1 MHLVTRR
8 ILISLLALGLSGC
21 VSSKPIKYY
30 TVQMP
35 LAPTRSASA
44 FPVSLL
50 VGSIV
55 GPPIYRD
62 SPIAYRVGTNEI
74 GVYQYNRWIDP
85 PVDMVKVK
93 LLRILNQSGDYQSV
107 AGLGSETNARY
118 IVRGRL
124 YNFDEV
130 DGASISSQVSMEFEL
145 YDRKSGKVVWQHF
158 YSQSEPV
165 QSKEISAVV
174 AALDT
179 NLDRGLQE
187 VAAGLNQYFSAN
199 PVGKS

>member
-1 MHLVTRR
+1 MHSATRR
-8 ILISLLALGLSGC
+8 FLISLLALGLSGC
-21 VSSKPIKYY
+21 GSGKRINYY

-35 LAPTRSASA
+35 VAPTRSTGA

-50 VGSIV
+50 VGNIN
-55 GPPIYRD
+55 GPNIYRD

-74 GVYQYNRWIDP
+74 GVYQYSRWVDP
-85 PVDMVKVK
+85 PLDMVKVK
-93 LLRILNQSGDYQSV
+93 LLRILEESGDYQSV
-107 AGLGSETNARY
+107 SGLGSATAGQY

-130 DGASISSQVSMEFEL
+130 DGASINGQVSMEFEL
-145 YDRKSGKVVWQHF
+145 YDRKSGKIVWRHF
-158 YSQSEPV
+158 YSQSEPA
-165 QSKEISAVV
+165 QGKDIAAVV
-174 AALDT
+174 TALDT
-179 NLDRGLQE
+179 NLDRGLKE

>member
-1 MHLVTRR
+1 MYLVTRR

-21 VSSKPIKYY
+21 GSSKRITYY

-35 LAPTRSASA
+35 LAPTRTTSA

-74 GVYQYNRWIDP
+74 GVYQYSRWIDP

-93 LLRILNQSGDYQSV
+93 LLRILKQSGDYQSV
-107 AGLGSETNARY
+107 GGLGSATNGQY

-145 YDRKSGKVVWQHF
+145 YDKKSGKVVWQHF
-158 YSQSEPV
+158 YSQSEPA
-165 QSKEISAVV
+165 QGKEISAVV
-174 AALDT
+174 TALDT

>member
-1 MHLVTRR
+1 MYFVSRR

-21 VSSKPIKYY
+21 GSSKRITYY

-35 LAPTRSASA
+35 LAPTRTTSA

-50 VGSIV
+50 VGSIG

-62 SPIAYRVGTNEI
+62 SQIAYRVGTNEI
-74 GVYQYNRWIDP
+74 GVYQYSRWIDP
-85 PVDMVKVK
+85 PVEMVKVK
-93 LLRILNQSGDYQSV
+93 LLRILKQSGDYQSV
-107 AGLGSETNARY
+107 AGLGSATNGQY

-158 YSQSEPV
+158 YSQSEPA

-174 AALDT
+174 TALDT

>member
-1 MHLVTRR
+1 MYTTRS

-21 VSSKPIKYY
+21 GSGKHIKYY
-30 TVQMP
+30 TVQFP
-35 LAPTRSASA
+35 VAPTPSTST

-50 VGSIV
+50 VGNIV

-62 SPIAYRVGTNEI
+62 SPIAYRVGVNEI
-74 GVYQYNRWIDP
+74 GVYQYSRWVEP
-85 PVDMVKVK
+85 PVDLVKGK
-93 LLRILNQSGDYQSV
+93 LLRVLNESGDYQSV
-107 AGLGSETNARY
+107 TGLGSATEGQY

-130 DGASISSQVSMEFEL
+130 DGTSISGQVSMEFEL
-145 YDRKSGKVVWQHF
+145 YDRKSGKVVWKHF

-174 AALDT
+174 TALDT
-179 NLDRGLQE
+179 NLDRGLKE

>member
-1 MHLVTRR
+1 
-8 ILISLLALGLSGC
+8 
-21 VSSKPIKYY
+21 
-30 TVQMP
+30 
-35 LAPTRSASA
+35 
-44 FPVSLL
+44 
-50 VGSIV
+50 
-55 GPPIYRD
+55 
-62 SPIAYRVGTNEI
+62 VGTNEI
-74 GVYQYNRWIDP
+74 GVYQYRRWVDP
-85 PVDMVKVK
+85 PVDMVKDK
-93 LLRILNQSGDYQSV
+93 LLRILRDSGDYQSV
-107 AGLGSETNARY
+107 AGLGSSTTGQY

-130 DGASISSQVSMEFEL
+130 DGASITSQVSMEFEL
-145 YDRKSGKVVWQHF
+145 YDKKSGKVVWRHF

-165 QSKEISAVV
+165 PSKDISAVV